1 MSRKEILGRASL
13 SFPAVDG
20 ILDVDQILQ
29 TDPWKQIDDFVQQN
43 FTQNILNEF
52 NERLTLEPKLTPA
65 DNTTPEKTR
74 ATSSRRSPR
83 NSGASRTNEEKS
95 PKKKLDDQP
104 VGGGAKLNERKE
116 EIAKKSGKA
125 KVSTRKEQKQL
136 EDVPKVTVEKS
147 RATIPNKRSGEC
159 ENEKKERI
167 VDDPSETKN
176 TDSMNDQM
184 ENTAKVVSTKSVN
197 PSKSTDLK
205 SPFRTST
212 PRRDEDSEQDNL
224 TGKQAIAITEHNISA
239 SNSSVKRNASTNDCN
254 ARDACVTKDLS
265 NNNNTDSKKDES
277 KKKKVR
283 CKHKKKK
290 KVTKEKKPESNKIS
304 DVSIKTRS
312 RCKKHDKQM
321 AITETKQIGK
331 EKHLLKQRRRR
342 YKGKI
347 RRIERKVDRAME
359 TYIHHVTRIIKKIGY
374 LPEDSS
380 CSDDNDS
387 YSDFS
392 NESSYCSS
400 YCSDSCC
407 SYCSN
412 GCYSSCDYSEYSL
425 FSCSCSSSSSSPCS
439 SPSSSSA
446 RGLMF
451 RSKAK

>member
-104 VGGGAKLNERKE
+104 
-116 EIAKKSGKA
+116 
-125 KVSTRKEQKQL
+125 L

-212 PRRDEDSEQDNL
+212 PRRDEDFEQDNL